1 MIRKKIA
8 TIIGVVMLTTFALNG
23 VAPFNGLIKPIE
35 VQAVTL
41 SGKQTPT
48 GWITSKIKLEDT
60 FPKNEEELTIE
71 NLKKMAIEVNPED
84 NPEMFSIVIDSHILA
99 PHLNFL
105 TDNIYYYG
113 RVEKLPSGREEKWDD
128 FIKILG
134 LEVGS
139 EENKVNVTYTQIS
152 FIDGYRMINRNEVME
167 YTNKEVY
174 DYLVSENEGGEIPS
188 EPGKPSE
195 PSDPSEPS
203 KPENPIPQPTP
214 ISSNR
219 IWGSNRYSTA
229 IEISK
234 EVVGNKLENVVLAY
248 GLDFPDALSGSLI
261 AKQYN
266 APILL
271 VHNTTAQSKETLDY
285 IKVNMNK
292 NGKIIIL
299 GSSGAVSEDIVNDLR
314 KNGFNNI
321 ERLGGRDRYE
331 TNRIINSKVNVPN
344 GSDVIVAYSLD
355 FADALAMSPISSI
368 KNMPIFLTRKDS
380 MESETL
386 NAIKNINPKNIYIAG
401 DSGVVSNGIENQ
413 LKSIANTVRLGG
425 NDRYDTSLKIA
436 NYFNLNTDSAIISY
450 GLDFPDA
457 LAGSLLGNKYNAPI
471 ILVKDEASRQK
482 TYLDSTKIKYLKV
495 LGGTSVVSEDVVNQL
510 KK

>member
-1 MIRKKIA
+1 MRKFQLKNLLLSAVLGVGMLLSSVPFSVDASVNYGDIPKGKTLEQLEAMSTKISRDKNPEYYSENTWEPGVYRMDIA
-8 TIIGVVMLTTFALNG
+8 KLPFDGKIYTDERKSSMANSHKEFIKLIEMTKGSDVNWVNVKYGMTVALDGVVHEGEPLT
-23 VAPFNGLIKPIE
+23 VE
-35 VQAVTL
+35 V
-41 SGKQTPT
+41 K
-48 GWITSKIKLEDT
+48 SK
-60 FPKNEEELTIE
+60 
-71 NLKKMAIEVNPED
+71 
-84 NPEMFSIVIDSHILA
+84 
-99 PHLNFL
+99 
-105 TDNIYYYG
+105 
-113 RVEKLPSGREEKWDD
+113 EK
-128 FIKILG
+128 
-134 LEVGS
+134 
-139 EENKVNVTYTQIS
+139 
-152 FIDGYRMINRNEVME
+152 
-167 YTNKEVY
+167 Y
-174 DYLVSENEGGEIPS
+174 DYLVAQENS
-188 EPGKPSE
+188 NPGT
-195 PSDPSEPS
+195 

-234 EVVGNKLENVVLAY
+234 DVVGNKLENVVLAY

-425 NDRYDTSLKIA
+425 KDRYDTSLAIA
-436 NYFNLNTDSAIISY
+436 KYFNLNTNAAVVSY

-457 LAGSLLGNKYNAPI
+457 LAGSLLANKYNAPI
-471 ILVKDEASRQK
+471 ILVGREALRQK
-482 TYLDSTKIKYLKV
+482 NFIDSSNIKNLKI
-495 LGGTSVVSEDVVNQL
+495 LGGNAIVSDDVVNTL

>member
-1 MIRKKIA
+1 MRKFQLKNLLLSAVLGVGMLLSSVPFSVDASVNYGDIPKGKTLEQLEVMSTKISRDKNPEYYSENTWEPGVYRMDIA
-8 TIIGVVMLTTFALNG
+8 KLPFDGKVYTDERKSSMANSHKEFIKLIEMTKGSDVNWVNVKYGMTVALDGVVHEGEPLT
-23 VAPFNGLIKPIE
+23 VE
-35 VQAVTL
+35 V
-41 SGKQTPT
+41 K
-48 GWITSKIKLEDT
+48 SK
-60 FPKNEEELTIE
+60 
-71 NLKKMAIEVNPED
+71 
-84 NPEMFSIVIDSHILA
+84 
-99 PHLNFL
+99 
-105 TDNIYYYG
+105 
-113 RVEKLPSGREEKWDD
+113 EK
-128 FIKILG
+128 
-134 LEVGS
+134 
-139 EENKVNVTYTQIS
+139 
-152 FIDGYRMINRNEVME
+152 
-167 YTNKEVY
+167 Y
-174 DYLVSENEGGEIPS
+174 DYLVAQENS
-188 EPGKPSE
+188 NPGTKPE
-195 PSDPSEPS
+195 NPGTKPENPETKPENPET

-234 EVVGNKLENVVLAY
+234 DVVGNKLENVVLAY

-271 VHNTTAQSKETLDY
+271 VHKTAAQSKETLDY

-380 MESETL
+380 MELETL

-425 NDRYDTSLKIA
+425 KDRYDTSLAIA
-436 NYFNLNTDSAIISY
+436 KYFNLNTNTAVVSY

-457 LAGSLLGNKYNAPI
+457 LAGSLLANKYNAPI
-471 ILVKDEASRQK
+471 ILVGREALRQK
-482 TYLDSTKIKYLKV
+482 NFIDSSNIKNLKI
-495 LGGTSVVSEDVVNQL
+495 LGGNAIVSDDVVNTL